1 MANVSIDEQELA
13 ALRLA
18 AKFVLDHADQID
30 YHNQFALDILKRES
44 PNATYEA
51 AQETKKDSIQQAHD
65 LDATLAALRAAGLDA

>member
-1 MANVSIDEQELA
+1 MADVTIDEQTLN

-30 YHNQFALDILKRES
+30 HHNSQAMDLLKLNS

-51 AQETKKDSIQQAHD
+51 AQQTQKDSIQQAHD
-65 LDATLAALRAAGLDA
+65 LDAVLAALNAAGIDA